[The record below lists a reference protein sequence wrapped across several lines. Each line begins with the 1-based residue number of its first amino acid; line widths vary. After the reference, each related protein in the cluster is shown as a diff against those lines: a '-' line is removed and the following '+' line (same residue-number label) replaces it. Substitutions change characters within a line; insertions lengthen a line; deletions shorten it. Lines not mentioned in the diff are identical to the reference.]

1 MISFLFS
8 ARPTLPA
15 ALGLSSALDLVAR
28 DRELISCKSLKSK
41 IYASLDVD
49 ELIRG
54 GLRMSGLPHSP
65 HALVTG
71 GGRGI
76 GRAIAATL
84 AQAGAV
90 VTVLGRNRALL
101 DEAVAA
107 GAAHFA
113 VVADVAD
120 QAAVGAA
127 MAEAAARQPIDILI
141 ANAGAAES
149 APFAKSDAA
158 LFRRMMDVNFMGV
171 VHAVQAVLPAMRE
184 RPCGR
189 IVAVASTAGLKG
201 YAYVSAY
208 SAAKHAVVGLVR
220 SLALELA
227 STRIT
232 VNAVCPGFTDTDLVA
247 GSIDNIMK
255 KTGRSHAQAVAE
267 LAKHNPQGRLVTPAE
282 VADTVLW
289 LCGEGAD
296 AITGQAIAV
305 AGGEI

>member
-1 MISFLFS
+1 
-8 ARPTLPA
+8 
-15 ALGLSSALDLVAR
+15 
-28 DRELISCKSLKSK
+28 
-41 IYASLDVD
+41 
-49 ELIRG
+49 
-54 GLRMSGLPHSP
+54 MSGLPHSS

-76 GRAIAATL
+76 GRAIASAL
-84 AQAGAV
+84 VQAGAT
-90 VTVLGRNRALL
+90 VTVIGRNRNTL

-113 VVADVAD
+113 AVADVAD
-120 QAAVGAA
+120 QAAISAA
-127 MAEAAARQPIDILI
+127 IAEVARRQPIDILV
-141 ANAGAAES
+141 ANAGIAES
-149 APFAKSDAA
+149 APFGKSDAA

-171 VHAVQAVLPAMRE
+171 VHAVQAVLPSMKE
-184 RPCGR
+184 RPYGR

-227 STRIT
+227 NTRVT

-267 LAKHNPQGRLVTPAE
+267 LARHNPQGRLVTPDE

-289 LCGEGAD
+289 LCGEGAG
-296 AITGQAIAV
+296 AITGQAVAV
-305 AGGEI
+305 AGGEV

>member
-1 MISFLFS
+1 
-8 ARPTLPA
+8 
-15 ALGLSSALDLVAR
+15 
-28 DRELISCKSLKSK
+28 
-41 IYASLDVD
+41 
-49 ELIRG
+49 
-54 GLRMSGLPHSP
+54 MSGLPRSC

-76 GRAIAATL
+76 GREIAASL
-84 AQAGAV
+84 ARAGAT
-90 VTVLGRNRALL
+90 VTVLGRNRAAL
-101 DEAVAA
+101 DEAIAA

-113 VVADVAD
+113 AVADVAD
-120 QAAVGAA
+120 QAAVNAA
-127 MAEAAARQPIDILI
+127 VAEVARRQPLDILI

-171 VHAVQAVLPAMRE
+171 VHAVQAVLPAMKD
-184 RPCGR
+184 RPYGR

-201 YAYVSAY
+201 YPYVSAY

-227 STRIT
+227 TTGVT

-255 KTGRSHAQAVAE
+255 KTGRSREQAVSE
-267 LAKHNPQGRLVTPAE
+267 LSKHNPQGRLVIPAE
-282 VADTVLW
+282 VADAVLW
-289 LCGEGAD
+289 LCGEGAG
-296 AITGQAIAV
+296 AVTGQAIAI
-305 AGGEI
+305 AGGEV

>member
-1 MISFLFS
+1 M
-8 ARPTLPA
+8 
-15 ALGLSSALDLVAR
+15 SALPR
-28 DRELISCKSLKSK
+28 SS
-41 IYASLDVD
+41 
-49 ELIRG
+49 
-54 GLRMSGLPHSP
+54 

-76 GRAIAATL
+76 GREIASAL
-84 AQAGAV
+84 AHAGAT
-90 VTVLGRNRALL
+90 VTVMGRNRATL
-101 DEAVAA
+101 DAVVAA

-120 QAAVGAA
+120 QAAVNAA
-127 MAEAAARQPIDILI
+127 VAEASARQPIDILV
-141 ANAGAAES
+141 ANAGIAES

-184 RPCGR
+184 HRHGR

-227 STRIT
+227 STGVT

-247 GSIDNIMK
+247 GSIDTIMK
-255 KTGRSHAQAVAE
+255 KTGRSHEQAVAE
-267 LAKHNPQGRLVTPAE
+267 LAKHNPQGRLITPAE
-282 VADTVLW
+282 VADAVLW
-289 LCGEGAD
+289 LCGEGAG

-305 AGGEI
+305 AGGEV